1 LTEFRN
7 FLKKMGLADYGIEN
21 GKKSEKG
28 EI

>member
-1 LTEFRN
+1 
-7 FLKKMGLADYGIEN
+7 MGLADYGIEN